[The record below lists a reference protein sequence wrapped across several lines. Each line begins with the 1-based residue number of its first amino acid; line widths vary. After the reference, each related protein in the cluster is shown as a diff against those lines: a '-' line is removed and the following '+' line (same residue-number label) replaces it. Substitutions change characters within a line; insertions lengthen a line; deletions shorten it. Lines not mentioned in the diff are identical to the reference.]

1 MSCLVNRAKS
11 DYKMRQNPTIMF
23 PNLPACYSG
32 DFGSEANLF
41 KFWVL
46 IFYRNKILS
55 KSPFLNVVFWIWYW
69 NTNSILNQK
78 NRKIWDSHWMLKIIG
93 WRKYL
98 RFPSYLIRQRRW
110 RLKPCKPISAV
121 VCSRSMRREE
131 KSYRI
136 TSLPFHYHHQTKNNS
151 SNWMQLIYLNT
162 THHHV
167 TFFWNYSH
175 TDWSLLEIWL

>member
-1 MSCLVNRAKS
+1 MKDDSDCLASRPAGEILGIFMSRIIMKLFFLIEYLFIYWKKRILNRKIYIFLPSDLFWSYVSVNWTKS

-93 WRKYL
+93 WRKYF

-110 RLKPCKPISAV
+110 RLV
-121 VCSRSMRREE
+121 E
-131 KSYRI
+131 
-136 TSLPFHYHHQTKNNS
+136 TLQTHQ
-151 SNWMQLIYLNT
+151 
-162 THHHV
+162 
-167 TFFWNYSH
+167 
-175 TDWSLLEIWL
+175 